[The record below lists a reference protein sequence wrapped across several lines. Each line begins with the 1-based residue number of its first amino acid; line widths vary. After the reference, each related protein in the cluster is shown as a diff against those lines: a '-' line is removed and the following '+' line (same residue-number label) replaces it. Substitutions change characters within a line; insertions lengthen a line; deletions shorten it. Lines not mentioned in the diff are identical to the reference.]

1 MATIISI
8 IVAAV
13 LAILLVDRI
22 LANRKLSEQMARQQE
37 TNLELLKRIPV
48 SDAGSAEG
56 PKPLTVDTIVEA
68 VRFNGFIPEKNKETV
83 SFRAHGENYQI
94 EAERLPLFFIVKG
107 FNVNTEEWDLDLM
120 REAAAKMSDEIAI
133 VKADVSDDGKT
144 LRFFVGAHDRN
155 YESFRDNLTSYL
167 SILESGQRFFRDEY
181 DRMEKEQENAAL
193 STQPIVPSARTDT
206 KVMS

>member
-8 IVAAV
+8 LIAAV
-13 LAILLVDRI
+13 LAVLLVDRI
-22 LANRKLSEQMARQQE
+22 LANRKLSERMAQLQE

-48 SDAGSAEG
+48 TDAGAAEG
-56 PKPLTVDTIVEA
+56 PKPLTVDTIVDA

-83 SFRAHGENYQI
+83 SFRAQGENYQI
-94 EAERLPLFFIVKG
+94 EADRLPLFFIVKG

-120 REAAAKMSDEIAI
+120 REAAARVSDEVAI
-133 VKADVSDDGKT
+133 VKADVSDDAKI

-155 YESFRDNLTSYL
+155 YESFRDNLTSYM

-181 DRMEKEQENAAL
+181 DRMEKEQEKATL
-193 STQPIVPSARTDT
+193 STQPIVPPARTDN

>member
-8 IVAAV
+8 LIATV

-22 LANRKLSEQMARQQE
+22 LANRKLSERMAQQQE

-48 SDAGSAEG
+48 TDAGAAEG
-56 PKPLTVDTIVEA
+56 PKPLTVDTIVDA
-68 VRFNGFIPEKNKETV
+68 VRFNGFIPEKNNETV
-83 SFRAHGENYQI
+83 SFRAQGENYQI

-107 FNVNTEEWDLDLM
+107 FNVNPEEWDQDLM

-133 VKADVSDDGKT
+133 VKADVSDDGKV

-155 YESFRDNLTSYL
+155 YESFRDNLTPYL
-167 SILESGQRFFRDEY
+167 SILESGQRFFRNEY
-181 DRMEKEQENAAL
+181 DRMENEQKEASL
-193 STQPIVPSARTDT
+193 SAQPIIPPARQDN
-206 KVMS
+206 KVLS